1 MFKELLFRIKIKR
14 LNEMHIKQYLER
26 KGYELINIHSPYGQ
40 ELISTLEIDHV
51 DETGF
56 VYNSGKLNYV
66 FLGNADNKED
76 RMMTLLHEC
85 GHIELNHQSIS
96 KLHEAEAW
104 TFAYNVRYAFSR
116 LIRMFL
122 LLAICVVICAELFGG
137 IPEPVPDIAPVVEE
151 PAEIPSEPP
160 EEQASIVYITPTG
173 RKYHNKDCYTIKNS
187 NLIECNLSD
196 IQDRYGP
203 CKICIK

>member
-1 MFKELLFRIKIKR
+1 MI
-14 LNEMHIKQYLER
+14 
-26 KGYELINIHSPYGQ
+26 
-40 ELISTLEIDHV
+40 
-51 DETGF
+51 
-56 VYNSGKLNYV
+56 
-66 FLGNADNKED
+66 
-76 RMMTLLHEC
+76 LLHEC

-122 LLAICVVICAELFGG
+122 LLVMCVIMCAFYCTPSNSGLHTNQ
-137 IPEPVPDIAPVVEE
+137 IAKEPTEIFE
-151 PAEIPSEPP
+151 PAAEIPSEPP

-187 NLIECNLSD
+187 NLIKCNLPD
-196 IQDRYGP
+196 IQDQYGP